1 MILSDGRTLGYAVYG
16 DPRATHTVLYFHGSG
31 GSRLEH
37 PSDLSV
43 LSDLDVRFVATDRP
57 GHGRSTPQPGRR
69 LVDWAGDIA
78 QLADHLG
85 AERFGVLGWSAG
97 GPHALACARYLP
109 ERVTAAGVVSGLG
122 PFERP
127 HPYDGMPLG
136 VRVLNMVGRSSPTAV
151 RLVRRL
157 MHRMLTGDP
166 ATVARRLASS
176 FPPVD
181 RAVAMRA
188 GVRDMLLASI
198 REGYAQGGLGPADD
212 DIVVNSPWGF
222 ELAEIKPRVDLWHGD
237 LDRNVPLGQA
247 RYQHEMLPTSTLTV
261 CAGQGHLVLLDAW
274 RPILERLVG

>member
-1 MILSDGRTLGYAVYG
+1 MILSDGRTLGYAVHG
-16 DPRATHTVLYFHGSG
+16 DPQATHTVLYFHGSG

-43 LSDLDVRFVATDRP
+43 LTDLDVRFVALDRP
-57 GHGRSTPQPGRR
+57 GHGESTPQPGRR
-69 LVDWAGDIA
+69 LVDWAGDVA

-85 AERFGVLGWSAG
+85 AQRFGVLGWSAG

-109 ERVTAAGVVSGLG
+109 ERVTAAAVVSGLG

-127 HPYDGMPLG
+127 QPYDGMPLG

-166 ATVARRLASS
+166 ATVAQRLASS

-222 ELAEIKPRVDLWHGD
+222 ELAEVRPRVDLWHGD
-237 LDRNVPLGQA
+237 LDRNVPVGQA
-247 RYQHEMLPTSTLTV
+247 RYQHELLPTSTLTV
-261 CAGQGHLVLLDAW
+261 CAGHGHLLLLDTW